1 MKECIITKNAS
12 FECLVSD
19 FPIISNQQFYEI
31 EHKTASG
38 VKHVACFKVKL
49 VFPGRNWNIVSDD
62 GHLAEETSL
71 PLGGVLLKQ
80 CSDSHSEFLH
90 AYTSKR

>member
-1 MKECIITKNAS
+1 MKECVITKNAS
-12 FECLVSD
+12 FECLVSN

-49 VFPGRNWNIVSDD
+49 VFAGRNRNIVSED
-62 GHLAEETSL
+62 GYLAEETSP
-71 PLGGVLLKQ
+71 PLGGVLLER
-80 CSDSHSEFLH
+80 CSDSHRVF
-90 AYTSKR
+90 AYVYV